1 MAAVKV
7 NGQSYPLRFDLD
19 AMEQIEDRFGG
30 TREMLEAIRGGQGTK
45 AVKQVFVILANNYRE
60 WAGLVPD
67 LDEGVLRHAELS
79 VFRQIGNCIKEA
91 MEEGMRSETAAG
103 GKADDE
109 AHDVFLEEI
118 EKEEKKS

>member
-30 TREMLEAIRGGQGTK
+30 TREMLAEIKGSRGTK

-67 LDEGVLRHAELS
+67 LDESVLRHAELN
-79 VFRQIGNCIKEA
+79 VIRQIGSCIKEA

-109 AHDVFLEEI
+109 VHDVFLEEI
-118 EKEEKKS
+118 DREEKKS